1 MFTLENLRNLEIC
14 TNSFRI
20 LVEEKFSR
28 FVGSVKADRNR
39 TQRILLFCLNFS
51 YTWTSGS
58 FIQQKNFQQKNLFC
72 TVPVRGKFS
81 GVDSRL

>member
-39 TQRILLFCLNFS
+39 TQRILLFCL
-51 YTWTSGS
+51 
-58 FIQQKNFQQKNLFC
+58 KKNLFC

-81 GVDSRL
+81 GVPLVSVIIHELQRCSTA